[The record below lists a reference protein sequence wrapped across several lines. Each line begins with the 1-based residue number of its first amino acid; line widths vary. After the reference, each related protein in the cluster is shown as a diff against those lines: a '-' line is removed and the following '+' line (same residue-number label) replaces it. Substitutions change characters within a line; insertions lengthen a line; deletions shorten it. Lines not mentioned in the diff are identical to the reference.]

1 MKRLLFVV
9 LAATMFVACTKDTGA
24 AEKQMTEY
32 KAQWSEITSLLDAE
46 AVVAEGFDAWYN
58 TLTNSEV
65 RDLYAA
71 VDELSLSYEEAEHW
85 YKNLSDA
92 EQQAVRTVAEAWEVE
107 NPALQL
113 QIECFAEIL
122 MGVEFPT
129 VRKEDD
135 WIYAETKPVDWY
147 SKMQDKCTMPLLKVY
162 YPEPEEESDDAI
174 QEGTEKPAEDADA
187 VEDSAD
193 ASKVVEP
200 VAE

>member
-32 KAQWSEITSLLDAE
+32 KAEWSEITSLLNVE
-46 AVVAEGFDAWYN
+46 AVEAEGFDAWFN

-92 EQQAVRTVAEAWEVE
+92 EQKAVRAVAEVWEVE
-107 NPALQL
+107 NPASQL
-113 QIECFAEIL
+113 QIELFVENL
-122 MGVEFPT
+122 MG
-129 VRKEDD
+129 DD
-135 WIYAETKPVDWY
+135 
-147 SKMQDKCTMPLLKVY
+147 MPLLKVY
-162 YPEPEEESDDAI
+162 IP
-174 QEGTEKPAEDADA
+174 A
-187 VEDSAD
+187 VEEVEEQPEVATD
-193 ASKVVEP
+193 APEVEENDVVE
-200 VAE
+200 

>member
-92 EQQAVRTVAEAWEVE
+92 EQKAVRTVAEAWEVE
-107 NPALQL
+107 NPASQL
-113 QIECFAEIL
+113 QIECFAENL
-122 MGVEFPT
+122 MGVKFDA
-129 VRKEDD
+129 K
-135 WIYAETKPVDWY
+135 K
-147 SKMQDKCTMPLLKVY
+147 QDKCTMPLLKVY
-162 YPEPEEESDDAI
+162 YPETPKEESDDAI

-187 VEDSAD
+187 VKGSAD

>member
-46 AVVAEGFDAWYN
+46 VVDAEGFDAWYN

-92 EQQAVRTVAEAWEVE
+92 EQKAVRTVAEAWEVE

-113 QIECFAEIL
+113 QVELFAENML
-122 MGVEFPT
+122 GVKF
-129 VRKEDD
+129 KKDD
-135 WIYAETKPVDWY
+135 CP
-147 SKMQDKCTMPLLKVY
+147 MPLLKVY
-162 YPEPEEESDDAI
+162 YPVTTAEEVTTPDA
-174 QEGTEKPAEDADA
+174 QETEGDE
-187 VEDSAD
+187 
-193 ASKVVEP
+193 VVEP
-200 VAE
+200 VDSVNVAA

>member
-46 AVVAEGFDAWYN
+46 AVDAEGFDAWYN

-113 QIECFAEIL
+113 QVELFAEIL
-122 MGVEFPT
+122 MGVEFPKLEELKDEE
-129 VRKEDD
+129 RK
-135 WIYAETKPVDWY
+135 WVCAETKPVDWY
-147 SKMQDKCTMPLLKVY
+147 SKMQDMCTKPLLKVY
-162 YPEPEEESDDAI
+162 YPKVTEEA
-174 QEGTEKPAEDADA
+174 AETDCDTPSC
-187 VEDSAD
+187 EDFPNCVGCPNALD
-193 ASKVVEP
+193 EEVVE
-200 VAE
+200 